1 MTAEETAAVEWLEN
15 LSPAERRERFLPA
28 AVAMMGCEPEDRIAT
43 FATLKDDHEV
53 DRAHCWYCEDPN
65 TVVVA

>member
-1 MTAEETAAVEWLEN
+1 MTDEEKAAVEWLEN
-15 LSPAERRERFLPA
+15 LTPAERRERFLPA
-28 AVAMMGCEPEDRIAT
+28 AVTMMGYEPEDRIAT

-53 DRAHCWYCEDPN
+53 DRAYCRYCKDPN